1 MTRIFPSAPDPPSS
15 SLSRI
20 GPKSNIH
27 TAPLQ
32 GISEISEGL
41 TCLNALVTR
50 SLTSWRFGHA
60 SEHTHTTE
68 TQIKR
73 RRSPMSKSL
82 TIWTLIGALG
92 IAGCMTEGQF
102 LASRQPTA
110 IQSAVSRGQF
120 EMNCP
125 NATGEV
131 LSQELTQPALQ
142 GPIVQGES
150 RGLFTIG
157 VAGCGQRR
165 VYQVF
170 CPMGGDSCTALEGQT
185 S

>member
-1 MTRIFPSAPDPPSS
+1 
-15 SLSRI
+15 
-20 GPKSNIH
+20 
-27 TAPLQ
+27 
-32 GISEISEGL
+32 
-41 TCLNALVTR
+41 
-50 SLTSWRFGHA
+50 
-60 SEHTHTTE
+60 
-68 TQIKR
+68 
-73 RRSPMSKSL
+73 MSKSL
-82 TIWTLIGALG
+82 TIWALIALLAV
-92 IAGCMTEGQF
+92 AGCMTEGQF

-170 CPMGGDSCTALEGQT
+170 CAMQGDSCTPLEAQT
-185 S
+185 Q

>member
-1 MTRIFPSAPDPPSS
+1 
-15 SLSRI
+15 
-20 GPKSNIH
+20 
-27 TAPLQ
+27 
-32 GISEISEGL
+32 
-41 TCLNALVTR
+41 
-50 SLTSWRFGHA
+50 
-60 SEHTHTTE
+60 
-68 TQIKR
+68 
-73 RRSPMSKSL
+73 MSKSPTILWLLAAL
-82 TIWTLIGALG
+82 TV
-92 IAGCMTEGQF
+92 AGCMTEGQF

-110 IQSAVSRGQF
+110 IQVAESRGQF

-125 NATGEV
+125 SAKGEV
-131 LSQELTQPALQ
+131 LSQELTQPPIQ
-142 GPIVQGES
+142 GPLVQGES

>member
-1 MTRIFPSAPDPPSS
+1 
-15 SLSRI
+15 
-20 GPKSNIH
+20 
-27 TAPLQ
+27 
-32 GISEISEGL
+32 
-41 TCLNALVTR
+41 
-50 SLTSWRFGHA
+50 
-60 SEHTHTTE
+60 
-68 TQIKR
+68 
-73 RRSPMSKSL
+73 MSKSP
-82 TIWTLIGALG
+82 TILWLLAAVTA
-92 IAGCMTEGQF
+92 AGCMTEGQF

-110 IQSAVSRGQF
+110 IQVAESRGQF

-125 NATGEV
+125 SAKGEV
-131 LSQELTQPALQ
+131 LSQELTQPPIQ
-142 GPIVQGES
+142 GPVVQGES